1 MYEHGCVSR
10 KDLEKR
16 FHMIDS
22 KSGFELWEHNF
33 YGEYIV
39 IILDTENNVYTYTC
53 DSVDYMIDNKDDYTW
68 YEFKP
73 IG

>member
-1 MYEHGCVSR
+1 MNMVA
-10 KDLEKR
+10 
-16 FHMIDS
+16 F
-22 KSGFELWEHNF
+22 
-33 YGEYIV
+33 
-39 IILDTENNVYTYTC
+39 LDTENNVYTYTC